1 MGQQKLDHAY
11 QFSETANSK
20 ETLEHKCMKKQK
32 VELGKQEKLIGAI
45 KTQLQE
51 LRQELEFLRD
61 ISSEMI
67 DMHEI
72 REAAK
77 ATAKATGKEDLGGAK
92 RR

>member
-1 MGQQKLDHAY
+1 
-11 QFSETANSK
+11 
-20 ETLEHKCMKKQK
+20 MKKQK

-61 ISSEMI
+61 LSSEMI
-67 DMHEI
+67 DMHQI
-72 REAAK
+72 REAVE
-77 ATAKATGKEDLGGAK
+77 ATAKIPAKERVGNAK

>member
-1 MGQQKLDHAY
+1 
-11 QFSETANSK
+11 
-20 ETLEHKCMKKQK
+20 MKKQK
-32 VELGKQEKLIGAI
+32 VELDKQEKLIGAI

-61 ISSEMI
+61 LSSEMI

-72 REAAK
+72 REVTK
-77 ATAKATGKEDLGGAK
+77 ATAKATAKESPGTAK